1 MNCAIIPRNPGATGQ
16 QASLTYLSLYAKMK
30 SVMKPSVE
38 TVRTSL
44 DVPRNLHRKVHEAAA
59 RKGCS
64 ARQLILAAIE
74 TAVREAPA
82 KAGKRL
88 DLRSRPLL
96 PRTGKP
102 IDLSNDQI
110 YDFIEFP

>member
-1 MNCAIIPRNPGATGQ
+1 M
-16 QASLTYLSLYAKMK
+16 TYLSHYAKITA
-30 SVMKPSVE
+30 MKPSVE

-44 DVPRNLHRKVHEAAA
+44 DVPRNLHRQVHEAAA

-74 TAVREAPA
+74 TAVREAPV
-82 KAGKRL
+82 KPGKRL
-88 DLRSRPLL
+88 DLRNRPLL

-102 IDLSNDQI
+102 INLSNDQI
-110 YDFIEFP
+110 YDLIQFP